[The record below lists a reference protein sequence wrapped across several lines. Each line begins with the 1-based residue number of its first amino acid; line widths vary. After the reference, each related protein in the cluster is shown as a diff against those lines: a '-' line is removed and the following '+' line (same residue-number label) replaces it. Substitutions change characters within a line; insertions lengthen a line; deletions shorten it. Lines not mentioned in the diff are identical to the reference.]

1 MILLRIGIHAN
12 HSRHSHLLVN
22 FSASPYYSSH
32 YVKRSENQEKLMG
45 ISSKT
50 NRGWIFPFSS
60 KHKGRKGMW
69 KKEIRE
75 NNWEN
80 SLDWPWRQLSGTL
93 PRICPITSA
102 NQLSQKKPRETL
114 QSVSFWID
122 LPLLSDWNLVC
133 PDLPSLAVIY
143 LPSCHS
149 KGCSD
154 KSKWEADSGINEE
167 MLLWKFLRQQRQW
180 SCPGGGS
187 RVVEVRM

>member
-1 MILLRIGIHAN
+1 MILLRTGIHAT

-50 NRGWIFPFSS
+50 NGGWIFPFSS

-93 PRICPITSA
+93 PRICPVTSA

-114 QSVSFWID
+114 QSVSFWIHKKPN
-122 LPLLSDWNLVC
+122 LNHVRARLSEEFAMQTCITFKEKTVRNLEILQHWWAGSLVHAHMRH
-133 PDLPSLAVIY
+133 DTELAPS
-143 LPSCHS
+143 
-149 KGCSD
+149 G
-154 KSKWEADSGINEE
+154 
-167 MLLWKFLRQQRQW
+167 
-180 SCPGGGS
+180 
-187 RVVEVRM
+187 